1 MARYPSAI
9 SQHSTLKT
17 QLALRNKNNTHNM
30 CYLVTLHWYTIQRI
44 QSIRLGNTLARGLVS
59 SLDHIVFGPICYNM
73 AHELS
78 YIIVEGRL
86 VDAAAKLT
94 SLQMKRPLL
103 WHMQH
108 MNKGGLASYIRPE

>member
-1 MARYPSAI
+1 
-9 SQHSTLKT
+9 
-17 QLALRNKNNTHNM
+17 
-30 CYLVTLHWYTIQRI
+30 
-44 QSIRLGNTLARGLVS
+44 
-59 SLDHIVFGPICYNM
+59 M

-108 MNKGGLASYIRPE
+108 MNKGGLASYIRQRDKERTPLVCREKVTKVLTAKDH